1 MRLTLCEHNLWC
13 ADIHEYPSTRTDEC
27 PAPSSTKYHLAGQVY
42 GKSIVYGKGMVY
54 GASGSRVPWPNTC
67 CFHCYYTDIAVDR
80 TPYSRYRA
88 AATLLKLINYGHFG
102 RGRSS
107 HRSRGSSSSWRRCI
121 SSINA
126 IKACKE
132 AESKDAS
139 HLPVRTKPP
148 KMKLLKRSERDT
160 NIRRAR
166 EREERDCEMKQRV
179 SSSFIG
185 HGCKSWRFCRYA
197 PQLI

>member
-1 MRLTLCEHNLWC
+1 M
-13 ADIHEYPSTRTDEC
+13 STR
-27 PAPSSTKYHLAGQVY
+27 APEQTSAQRRRVASTTWLAGQVY
-42 GKSIVYGKGMVY
+42 GKSIVYGKSMVY
-54 GASGSRVPWPNTC
+54 GASGSRVRWPNTC

-107 HRSRGSSSSWRRCI
+107 QRSRGSRGSSSRWRRCI

-160 NIRRAR
+160 YRKRERR
-166 EREERDCEMKQRV
+166 ERERLRDETTGQQQL
-179 SSSFIG
+179 
-185 HGCKSWRFCRYA
+185 HWSWLQELTILPLCAAIDLSY
-197 PQLI
+197 PQKPTK